1 MRIPFVRLALF
12 SAILLLS
19 ISASLQ
25 AGQDFLRAAAETNV
39 NQRYLIESVSVA
51 GVQVD
56 EWEGGKLPQDLRSQI
71 KSLIGARCD
80 MNLLGSLGDRL
91 RKELHLR
98 DVREHLSKG
107 SAPDKVRVN
116 FEVVRKEVAFDLSV
130 PKFLY
135 NSKQGW
141 TGEVDASTRVHNNI
155 FSAGILSNGDD
166 LIERYAG
173 ISGRYENT
181 HIGTS
186 WVRFG
191 VGVEAYHE
199 QWNQATKEAVAAN
212 GMQLYRSRINVA
224 PEFTF
229 VVAKPVTISIGASF
243 ERMETGNAGI
253 PFRQANAAT
262 GEIHFGRKF
271 EGDAAQQEL
280 DARYSLRLAAR
291 GLGSDYGYAR
301 HKLTVRYSVKS
312 GRQLASSELTAG
324 AIEGDAPLFERF
336 VLGSSSTLRGW
347 NRYQID
353 AVGGSRMAHNTLTY
367 GYRFGEGTA
376 ETFYDC
382 GSLWQNGDPVKL
394 HQSVGVGYRQGIFVL
409 TMAYP
414 LREGKAM
421 PVFMVGMN
429 Y

>member
-1 MRIPFVRLALF
+1 MRTPFVRLATLT
-12 SAILLLS
+12 ALTLLS
-19 ISASLQ
+19 IPASLS
-25 AGQDFLRAAAETNV
+25 AGQDFVRAAAETNV

-56 EWEGGKLPQDLRSQI
+56 EWEDGKLPQDLRSQI
-71 KSLIGARCD
+71 KSLVGARCD
-80 MNLLGSLGDRL
+80 MNIIGSLGEQL

-98 DVREHLSKG
+98 AVREHLSKG
-107 SAPDKVRVN
+107 SSPDRVRVN
-116 FEVVRKEVAFDLSV
+116 FEVIRKEIAFDLSV

-141 TGEVDASTRVHNNI
+141 TGEVDASTRVHSNV

-166 LIERYAG
+166 LTERFAG
-173 ISGRYENT
+173 ITGRYENT
-181 HIGTS
+181 HVGTS
-186 WVRFG
+186 YVRFG

-199 QWNQATKEAVAAN
+199 QWNAATREALPAN
-212 GMQLYRSRINVA
+212 TMELYRSRINIA

-229 VVAKPVTISIGASF
+229 VVAKPVTVSFGASF
-243 ERMETGNAGI
+243 ERMETGNHNT

-262 GEIHFGRKF
+262 GEIRFGRKF
-271 EGDAAQQEL
+271 EGDDLQQEV

-312 GRQLASSELTAG
+312 GKQSASSELTAG
-324 AIEGDAPLFERF
+324 AIEGNAPLFERF

-347 NRYQID
+347 NRYEID
-353 AVGGSRMAHNTLTY
+353 ALGGSRMAHNTVTY
-367 GYRFGEGTA
+367 GYRFGEGTG
-376 ETFYDC
+376 EVFYDC
-382 GSLWQNGDPVKL
+382 GSLWQNGDPAKL
-394 HQSVGVGYRQGIFVL
+394 RQSAGVGYRQGIFVL
-409 TMAYP
+409 TMAFP
-414 LREGKAM
+414 LRDARPM